1 MTQDRAGACRYLQRE
16 EMANSGAALPLAAKP
31 EASPDYDRINMTNAV
46 ANYVHFMCAA
56 LVKFRQTGAIVP
68 SQRFLI
74 DRMIAPVPET
84 YSGRII
90 ELGSG
95 SGALT
100 LRLTARCP
108 GARVVAC
115 EINPAL
121 ARNTRHNLDLAGVN
135 GRVDV
140 ISDSAEHLLS
150 EMRRRA
156 MDKVD
161 YVLSG
166 IPLGNL
172 PGKRALAL
180 IEAISR
186 AVRPGGM
193 YIQFQYSLL
202 DRKRIRSRFK
212 ILRTVP
218 VLLNIPPAVVYYAQ
232 R

>member
-1 MTQDRAGACRYLQRE
+1 MG
-16 EMANSGAALPLAAKP
+16 
-31 EASPDYDRINMTNAV
+31 
-46 ANYVHFMCAA
+46 AA

-74 DRMIAPVPET
+74 RRMLAPVPET
-84 YSGRII
+84 YAGRIL

-100 LRLTARCP
+100 VRLAARCP
-108 GARVVAC
+108 EARIIAC

-121 ARNTRHNLDLAGVN
+121 ARTTRQNLAMAGLLDQVE
-135 GRVDV
+135 VV
-140 ISDSAEHLLS
+140 SDSAQHVLS
-150 EMRRRA
+150 QMGRRG
-156 MDKVD
+156 MGKVD

-166 IPLGNL
+166 IPLGAL
-172 PGKRALAL
+172 PGDQAQAL
-180 IEAISR
+180 IDAISR
-186 AVRPGGM
+186 AVNPGGL
-193 YIQFQYSLL
+193 YIQFQYSLI
-202 DRKRIRSRFK
+202 DRKRVRSRFK

>member
-1 MTQDRAGACRYLQRE
+1 M
-16 EMANSGAALPLAAKP
+16 S
-31 EASPDYDRINMTNAV
+31 NAV
-46 ANYVHFMCAA
+46 ASYLHFMGAA

-74 DRMIAPVPET
+74 STMLAPVPESYT
-84 YSGRII
+84 GRII
-90 ELGSG
+90 ELGAG

-100 LRLTARCP
+100 VRLAARCP
-108 GARVVAC
+108 EAAIVAC

-121 ARNTRHNLDLAGVN
+121 ARTTRHNLKLAGLHD
-135 GRVDV
+135 RVAV
-140 ISDSAEHLLS
+140 VSDSAQHLLS
-150 EMRRRA
+150 EMERRGLGR
-156 MDKVD
+156 VD

-166 IPLGNL
+166 IPLGAL
-172 PGKRALAL
+172 PGERVQAL

-186 AVRPGGM
+186 AINPGGM
-193 YIQFQYSLL
+193 YIQFQYSLI
-202 DRKRIRSRFK
+202 DRKRVRSRFT

>member
-1 MTQDRAGACRYLQRE
+1 MPRKPPAARPGRKANRE
-16 EMANSGAALPLAAKP
+16 DFTMSM
-31 EASPDYDRINMTNAV
+31 SNAV
-46 ANYVHFMCAA
+46 ADYVHFMCTA
-56 LVKFRQTGAIVP
+56 LLKMRQTGAIVP

-74 DRMIAPVPET
+74 SKMLAPIPES

-100 LRLTARCP
+100 VRLAARCP
-108 GARVVAC
+108 EARILAC

-121 ARNTRHNLDLAGVN
+121 ARNTRHNLDHAGIN
-135 GRVDV
+135 GRVKV

-150 EMRRRA
+150 EMERKGTE
-156 MDKVD
+156 KVD

-166 IPLGNL
+166 IPIGNL
-172 PGKRALAL
+172 PGDRTLAL
-180 IEAISR
+180 VEAIR
-186 AVRPGGM
+186 RVIRPGGL
-193 YIQFQYSLL
+193 YIQFQYSLM
-202 DRKRIRSRFK
+202 DRKRIRSRFQA
-212 ILRTVP
+212 LRTVP